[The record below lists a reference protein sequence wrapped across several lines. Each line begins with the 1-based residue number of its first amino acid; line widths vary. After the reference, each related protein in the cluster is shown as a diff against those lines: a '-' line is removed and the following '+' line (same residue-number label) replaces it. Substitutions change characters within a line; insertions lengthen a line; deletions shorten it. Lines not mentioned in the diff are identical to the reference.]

1 MKSLTTFLILFLMVG
16 CDSKFNIL
24 AQQTYPETTTT
35 TNQEVSKISSSVPS
49 TTKVPVQ
56 VSRTIYSPERLPVEG
71 STPIYQSSGSYQEPT
86 TTQSYSTVEYQEP
99 MRTQSYET
107 TEYQEPTTTTQS
119 YSNVTYQEPTTQSH
133 TSQSSH
139 KKSTHYSQPTSSTV
153 SVEESAYIDSSKGYS
168 SEPSVVT
175 HSEKTK
181 LMSVS
186 SAIPKKCQVWT
197 DGCNTC
203 TRKNSRKASC
213 TTYKCE
219 SNIKFSCLE
228 WN

>member
-1 MKSLTTFLILFLMVG
+1 MKILTTALILFFMVG

-35 TNQEVSKISSSVPS
+35 THQQVSKVSSSAPS
-49 TTKVPVQ
+49 TTKIQ
-56 VSRTIYSPERLPVEG
+56 VSRILYSPERLPVEG
-71 STPIYQSSGSYQEPT
+71 STPIYQSSRS
-86 TTQSYSTVEYQEP
+86 YQEP

-119 YSNVTYQEPTTQSH
+119 YSSVTYQEPTTQSH

-153 SVEESAYIDSSKGYS
+153 SVEESAYIGSSKGYS

-181 LMSVS
+181 LMSIS
-186 SAIPKKCQVWT
+186 SAIPKKCQMWS

-219 SNIKFSCLE
+219 SNIKFSCLQ